1 MVCNGYWY
9 ECECEECK
17 LVAELY
23 EDLAWYEEQDV
34 EEFAYEIK
42 ELQDKIEALGF
53 CV

>member
-9 ECECEECK
+9 ECECEDCK

-23 EDLAWYEEQDV
+23 EELEWYEQDR

-42 ELQDKIEALGF
+42 ELQDKIEALGY
-53 CV
+53 CI